1 NVILQNNNG
10 IFKDVSDIVAP
21 VLSKTGIVNYA
32 AWNDLD
38 GDNKKELIIAGEWMP
53 VVILKFVN
61 GKFEETNAAVSV
73 NNRSIPLDQLN
84 GWWNVVKA
92 DDIDNDG
99 DMDIVVGNRGSNSK
113 ITADID
119 EPCTIYA
126 KDFDGNGSYDAVLG
140 YYIWGK
146 CYPMYHR
153 DQLIDQMPMM
163 RKKFI
168 RYRNYAGK
176 TLDEIFT
183 EDQKKGMDVFKT
195 NFFESGV
202 LINDGNFRFRFI
214 AFPEQ
219 AQFSTINDLVISDF
233 NGDGVKDILAA
244 GNSYDPDVS
253 TGNYDAMAALLM
265 TGNGNGKFSAVL
277 NSQSGLTIK
286 GEVRRILYDMQKKQ
300 LVLLQNNAVAQ
311 DFKLN

>member
-1 NVILQNNNG
+1 
-10 IFKDVSDIVAP
+10 
-21 VLSKTGIVNYA
+21 
-32 AWNDLD
+32 
-38 GDNKKELIIAGEWMP
+38 
-53 VVILKFVN
+53 
-61 GKFEETNAAVSV
+61 
-73 NNRSIPLDQLN
+73 
-84 GWWNVVKA
+84 
-92 DDIDNDG
+92 
-99 DMDIVVGNRGSNSK
+99 MDIVVGNRGSNSK

-183 EDQKKGMDVFKT
+183 EDQKKEMDVFKT
-195 NFFESGV
+195 NWFESGT
-202 LINDGNFRFRFI
+202 LINEGNFKFRFV

-219 AQFSTINDLVISDF
+219 AQFSTINDLIISDF
-233 NGDGVKDILAA
+233 DGDGNKDILTG

-253 TGNYDAMAALLM
+253 TGNYDAKAALLLLGDGK
-265 TGNGNGKFSAVL
+265 GNFKTSPNLS
-277 NSQSGLTIK
+277 SGLDVN
-286 GEVRRILYDMQKKQ
+286 GEVRRIIYLQEKKQ
-300 LVLLQNNAVAQ
+300 IILLKNNNPVQVLQQN
-311 DFKLN
+311 